1 MELFQNFIEKNGLI
15 VGFLIVGIVAF
26 LSELFSKKV
35 LKGYMPGSAIAILVG
50 LVLAYFGG
58 VITGGEKGLADLPL
72 LKGVGTFGGSMF
84 RDFTIVAT
92 AMGASFVIMRK
103 AGVLGFISLIF
114 GIILFF
120 VLGVAL
126 AWIWGYRD
134 ALSLCTIGAG
144 ACTYIVGPVTGAAL
158 GANSEIIA
166 LSIAIGVFKAILVTI
181 LTPLLAK
188 KVGLTNPAAAMAF
201 GGLMGT
207 NSGVS
212 AGLAA
217 ADPALVPYGA
227 VTATFYTGLGC
238 LLCPS
243 LFYLM
248 LDWVF

>member
-1 MELFQNFIEKNGLI
+1 MDLFQNFIEKNGLI

-58 VITGGEKGLADLPL
+58 VITGGEKGIADLPL

-92 AMGASFVIMRK
+92 AMGASFVIMKK
-103 AGVLGFISLIF
+103 AGVLGFISLIY

-134 ALSLCTIGAG
+134 AISLCTIGAG

-181 LTPLLAK
+181 LTPPLAK

-217 ADPALVPYGA
+217 TDPALVPYGA